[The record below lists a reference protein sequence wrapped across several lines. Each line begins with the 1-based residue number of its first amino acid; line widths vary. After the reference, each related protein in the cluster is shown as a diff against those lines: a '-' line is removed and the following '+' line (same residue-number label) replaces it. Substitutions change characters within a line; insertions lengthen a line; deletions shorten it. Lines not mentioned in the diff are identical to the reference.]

1 MTQRVLTRGAVRLQ
15 SRAVTRPR
23 LASVLCLSLAALSC
37 DLSGLASTAR
47 AAADPAEAAL
57 ALPALPAPALA
68 ARFGSAPARPLG
80 PDARLALHLA
90 AYLAAEETGLSGAEL
105 ARLAETIVLEARA
118 SQLDP
123 ALVLAVIRVE
133 SGFDAFAVSPA
144 GACGLMQILPATGE
158 HLAGRLGLPWVGPR
172 SLFDPVTNVKL
183 GVAYLDELRRRY
195 GSLEMALA
203 AYNWGPGRIDRFLEG
218 GHPVPG
224 SYSTRVLRRS
234 EERPPERL
242 GTS

>member
-1 MTQRVLTRGAVRLQ
+1 VN
-15 SRAVTRPR
+15 RPR
-23 LASVLCLSLAALSC
+23 LASVLCLSLGAFSC
-37 DLSGLASTAR
+37 DPFGLRPGAPEAPPAS
-47 AAADPAEAAL
+47 PPPLAE
-57 ALPALPAPALA
+57 PAPPAP
-68 ARFGSAPARPLG
+68 SAPPRPSS
-80 PDARLALHLA
+80 PETRLALHLA
-90 AYLAAEETGLSGAEL
+90 AYLAAEETGLSPGEL
-105 ARLAETIVLEARA
+105 ALLAETIVQQARD
-118 SQLDP
+118 SRLDP
-123 ALVLAVIRVE
+123 ALVLAVIRIE

-183 GVAYLDELRRRY
+183 GVAYLNELRERY

-203 AYNWGPGRIDRFLEG
+203 AYNWGPGRIDRFLADG
-218 GHPVPG
+218 DPVPG

-234 EERPPERL
+234 EERPPEGL